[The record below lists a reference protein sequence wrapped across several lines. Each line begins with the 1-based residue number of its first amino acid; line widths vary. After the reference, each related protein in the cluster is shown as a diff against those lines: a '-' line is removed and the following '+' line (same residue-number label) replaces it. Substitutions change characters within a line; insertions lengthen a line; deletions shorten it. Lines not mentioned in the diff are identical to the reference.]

1 MDDTRPGEAARLA
14 VVTGGG
20 RGIGYAITKALV
32 ERGWRCLIAG
42 LDGEDLEKTEAVI
55 GASKGIV
62 RSVVCD
68 VSTEE
73 GRATLTG
80 LAEDEEAP
88 LGLVVNCAARSTPM
102 PVFDQPSEVWVAEL
116 ETNLVAVA
124 VLSAWGIE
132 RMKEFGGG
140 SVINIGSVY
149 GSLGLD
155 SRFYPEDA
163 YPQDGT
169 SGPVRVPAYHASKG
183 GLAALTRDLA
193 VVGGR
198 WNVRVNTV
206 APGMIKTPERPVAAE
221 LIERF
226 RGATPLGRLGR
237 PEDIAAVV
245 AFLAC
250 EEASFVTGA
259 EWTVDG
265 GWSIW

>member
-1 MDDTRPGEAARLA
+1 M
-14 VVTGGG
+14 VTGGG
-20 RGIGYAITKALV
+20 RGIGHAIVRTLV

-42 LDGEDLEKTEAVI
+42 LEAEDLEKTEAVI
-55 GASKGIV
+55 GAPEGAV

-68 VSTEE
+68 ISTEE
-73 GRATLTG
+73 GRSTLTG
-80 LAEDEEAP
+80 LAEDHGTP

-102 PVFDQPSEVWVAEL
+102 PVFGQSSDVWMAEL

-155 SRFYPEDA
+155 SRFYPEDV
-163 YPQDGT
+163 YPRDGA

-206 APGMIKTPERPVAAE
+206 APGMIKTPERPVAPE
-221 LIERF
+221 LIDRF
-226 RGATPLGRLGR
+226 CGATPLGRLGR